1 MFVFLQVIH
10 GDTSSIAQLE
20 FITGSFFLMIQ
31 TLVDIYFVEFNLLY
45 LFPKFLL
52 LFLAGIVLA
61 CVCLKISCVHQFALA
76 RFCLFSRY
84 RLFFAFPLFIN
95 IHCVP
100 QTTFFPPSPSN
111 DRL

>member
-61 CVCLKISCVHQFALA
+61 CVCLKISCVHQFVLA
-76 RFCLFSRY
+76 RFC
-84 RLFFAFPLFIN
+84 FFLALPVVFCIPL
-95 IHCVP
+95 VY
-100 QTTFFPPSPSN
+100 
-111 DRL
+111 

>member
-20 FITGSFFLMIQ
+20 FITGSFFLMMQ
-31 TLVDIYFVEFNLLY
+31 TLVDMYFVEFNLLY

-61 CVCLKISCVHQFALA
+61 CVCLKISCVHQFAIA
-76 RFCLFSRY
+76 RFC
-84 RLFFAFPLFIN
+84 FFLALPVVFCIPL
-95 IHCVP
+95 VY
-100 QTTFFPPSPSN
+100 
-111 DRL
+111 